1 MGERRKRARK
11 SHADLARLVLD
22 MVRERGMR
30 PGAHLSEQVFAESC
44 AVSRTPIRAAFK
56 MLSENGFLTARP
68 GGGYAL
74 AIDADAP
81 GALATARL
89 DTQEDALA
97 EMILADRAA
106 RRLDDAPSVSFLARR
121 YSVSRVAV
129 LNALKI
135 LQAEGIIDRLPG
147 QSWCFRPILDT
158 PRALADSHQFRLA
171 LEPQAILTP
180 GFALDPRRALVLR
193 RQMQEM
199 RAAGEGRIAAAA
211 FARLDAEFHGLIA
224 RGAAN
229 AFMRDALLAH
239 HRLRLIT
246 ERDSGVPEF
255 RLRQSLQEHL
265 DILDSL
271 ERYQFDIAADQM
283 ALHLRLSRNPRPDA
297 ANRGGPP
304 LLRLPGAAL
313 RAGRP

>member
-1 MGERRKRARK
+1 MLEVARARG
-11 SHADLARLVLD
+11 LQ
-22 MVRERGMR
+22 
-30 PGAHLSEQVFAESC
+30 PGDHLSEQGIASAC
-44 AVSRTPIRAAFK
+44 SVSRTPIRAAFNILFK
-56 MLSENGFLTARP
+56 NGFLTRRSE
-68 GGGYAL
+68 GGYAL
-74 AIDADAP
+74 AIDADAA
-81 GALATARL
+81 GMLAEARL
-89 DTQEDALA
+89 DTREEALA

-121 YSVSRVAV
+121 YCLSRATV

-135 LQAEGIIDRLPG
+135 LQADGIIDRLPG
-147 QSWCFRPILDT
+147 QSWSFRPILDT

-171 LEPQAILTP
+171 LEPLAILTP

-199 RAAGEGRIAAAA
+199 LATAEGRIGAAG
-211 FARLDAEFHGLIA
+211 FARLDAEFHSLVA

-229 AFMRDALLAH
+229 GFLRDALLVH

-246 ERDSGVPEF
+246 QKDSAVPEF

-271 ERYQFDIAADQM
+271 ERHQFDIAADQM
-283 ALHLRLSRNPRPDA
+283 TLHLRRSRNPRPDA
-297 ANRGGPP
+297 ANRGSPP
-304 LLRLPGAAL
+304 LLRTPGAAMP
-313 RAGRP
+313 AVQP